1 MPDKSAGPDNQD
13 SHQACSRP
21 VIVTSRSRV
30 GQFLLK
36 GIGEYL
42 GHFTGLVFDHGIT
55 QFAHQAE
62 FRIEEARECD
72 TSPIRNESAWG
83 LGVII

>member
-21 VIVTSRSRV
+21 VIVTLRSRV

-36 GIGEYL
+36 VIGEYL
-42 GHFTGLVFDHGIT
+42 GHFTGLVFDYGIT
-55 QFAHQAE
+55 QGAKFAH
-62 FRIEEARECD
+62 
-72 TSPIRNESAWG
+72 
-83 LGVII
+83 